1 MASMAL
7 EFPSM
12 STILDQD
19 KVVAECL
26 YLLLLQTGM
35 EWREEVKKQ
44 GWWAVWWPLDHSQL
58 RV

>member
-1 MASMAL
+1 MAL